1 MKNAE
6 GGERKHRVGFWVC
19 ATLVFSSMVGT
30 GVFTSLGFQIGSLP
44 SPFVILLLWGV
55 GGGVALCG
63 ALSYAELAAALPRS
77 GGEYHFLSR
86 IYHPALGL
94 MAGVVSVFV
103 GFAAPIALG
112 AMAFGKYMASAFPG
126 ISPMVPSLCV
136 VLGLALIHGV
146 TLKVSGSFQVVATAF
161 KAALILFFIVAGVL
175 LAPGADFSP
184 KTGDMGLILSPSFA
198 ISLMFVMYSY
208 TGWNSAVYIA
218 GEVRSPAKTIPR
230 ALTSATMLVTLLYVA
245 LNGVFL
251 ASAPPAELAGKVE
264 VGEVAARYLF
274 GESGG
279 RLMACLISGGLVA
292 ALSALT
298 WAGPRVAQTA
308 GEDFAALSW
317 FACESPGG
325 VPRRA
330 LGFQTIIVLILL
342 VSSSFE
348 AVLIYAEFAL
358 ISCSCLTVLGLLV
371 LRKRQPSLAR
381 PFCCPL
387 VPVIPLVYLAVGL
400 FSLVYTFIERPVQ
413 ALAGTATLAGAA
425 GLYFLVRKENGKRSG
440 CGR

>member
-1 MKNAE
+1 MKNIE
-6 GGERKHRVGFWVC
+6 GGDLKNQVGFWVC

-44 SPFVILLLWGV
+44 SPFVILILWGL
-55 GGGVALCG
+55 GGAVALCG

-86 IYHPALGL
+86 IFHPALGL

-112 AMAFGKYMASAFPG
+112 AMAFGKYVGSAFPG
-126 ISPMVPSLCV
+126 MPPMLSSLCV
-136 VLGLALIHGV
+136 VLCLAVIHGV

-161 KAALILFFIVAGVL
+161 KAGLILFFIVAGVI
-175 LAPGADFSP
+175 LAPGTDFSP
-184 KTGDMGLILSPSFA
+184 RSGDIGLILSPSFA

-208 TGWNSAVYIA
+208 SGWNSAVYIA

-230 ALTSATMLVTLLYVA
+230 ALMSATMTVTLLYVA

-251 ASAPPAELAGKVE
+251 ASAPESELAGKVE
-264 VGEVAARYLF
+264 VGEVAARNLF
-274 GESGG
+274 GEGGG

-308 GEDFAALSW
+308 GEDFPALSW
-317 FACESPGG
+317 FALKSPGS

-330 LGFQTIIVLILL
+330 MGFQTVIVIILL

-348 AVLIYAEFAL
+348 SVLIYAEFAL
-358 ISCSCLTVLGLLV
+358 ISCSCLTVLGMLV
-371 LRKRQPSLAR
+371 LRKREPSLSR
-381 PFCCPL
+381 PFHCPW
-387 VPVIPLVYLAVGL
+387 VPVVPLIFLGVGL
-400 FSLVYTFIERPVQ
+400 FSLVYTLIERPVQ
-413 ALAGTATLAGAA
+413 ALAGIATLAAAA
-425 GLYFLVRKENGKRSG
+425 GLYFLVGRQHGK
-440 CGR
+440 